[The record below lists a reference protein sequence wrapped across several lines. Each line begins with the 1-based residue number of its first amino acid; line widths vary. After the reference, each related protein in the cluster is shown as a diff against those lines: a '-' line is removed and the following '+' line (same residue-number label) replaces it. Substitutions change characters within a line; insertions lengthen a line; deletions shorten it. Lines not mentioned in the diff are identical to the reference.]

1 MSGTTSETRSMRS
14 STVGRMSDSERVLA
28 EVEAYWHEAGLSDE
42 EVAEMRGELAQHL
55 REAAAHGQTVEDV
68 IGDRARF
75 AESWA
80 TARKGR
86 PVVPWTDV
94 KTGRART
101 RRAAQRE
108 LVLYGIG
115 VIALIGAAAAVAGI
129 GGGDVEN
136 EIWRW
141 LWTIFAVVMGIGE
154 MFTAGFFLLPFAIG
168 GAAAAILAW
177 IGANILA
184 QWLVFFGV
192 TIFALAYLRRYIGH
206 QDEVEQPRV
215 GANRWIGSE
224 GVVLEAIDPH
234 AGSGMVRI
242 LNEEWRATS
251 LSPIKAGA
259 RIVVTDVQGARLMVE
274 QLET

>member
-1 MSGTTSETRSMRS
+1 
-14 STVGRMSDSERVLA
+14 MSDRDRVLA
-28 EVEAYWHEAGLSDE
+28 DVEAYWHQAGLNNTDVE
-42 EVAEMRGELAQHL
+42 EMRNELAQHL
-55 REAAAHGQTVEDV
+55 EEAAQHGRSVEDV

-75 AESWA
+75 AENWA
-80 TARKGR
+80 AARTGK
-86 PVVPWTDV
+86 PAVAWTEV
-94 KTGRART
+94 KSGRART

-108 LVLYGIG
+108 LILYGVG
-115 VIALIGAAAAVAGI
+115 AIALIGAAAAVAGN
-129 GGGDVEN
+129 GGSDVEN

-177 IGANILA
+177 IGANLLA

-206 QDEVEQPRV
+206 QDEIEQPRV

-234 AGSGMVRI
+234 AGSGMVRV

-274 QLET
+274 QLEN

>member
-1 MSGTTSETRSMRS
+1 MSEQDQ
-14 STVGRMSDSERVLA
+14 VLSD
-28 EVEAYWHEAGLSDE
+28 VEAYWHEAGLNDR
-42 EVAEMRGELAQHL
+42 EVAEMKAELSQHL
-55 REAAAHGQTVEDV
+55 QEAAAHGRSLRDV
-68 IGDRARF
+68 IGDPAKF

-80 TARKGR
+80 TARTGK
-86 PVVPWTDV
+86 PVVTWQDV
-94 KTGRART
+94 KSGRVRT

-108 LVLYGIG
+108 LILYGIG
-115 VIALIGAAAAVAGI
+115 AIALIGAAATVAGN
-129 GGGDVEN
+129 GGGDVDN

-141 LWTIFAVVMGIGE
+141 LWTIFAVAMGIGE

-177 IGANILA
+177 IGANLLA

-206 QDEVEQPRV
+206 QDDVEQPRV

-224 GVVLEAIDPH
+224 GVVLETIDPH
-234 AGSGMVRI
+234 AGSGMVRV

-274 QLET
+274 RLES